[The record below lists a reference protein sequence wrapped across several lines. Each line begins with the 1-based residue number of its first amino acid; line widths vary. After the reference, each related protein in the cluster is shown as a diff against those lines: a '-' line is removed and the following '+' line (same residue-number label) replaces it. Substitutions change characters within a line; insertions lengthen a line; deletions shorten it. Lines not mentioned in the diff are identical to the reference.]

1 MNQSLTKYLERRKQK
16 PLNNFIWQDLAASL
30 FHQNTLKR
38 EKRWDF
44 EIEAALQLNSK
55 QPKPENQDLK
65 KAKREDRRTAEQ
77 IKKKKKKKVYF
88 DAFSNLWTSDGVGRA
103 GIAPFLVVVIA
114 PHAFANLST
123 SLNFCSSCK

>member
-1 MNQSLTKYLERRKQK
+1 MDQSLTKYLERRKQK

-77 IKKKKKKKVYF
+77 IKKKKKK
-88 DAFSNLWTSDGVGRA
+88 G
-103 GIAPFLVVVIA
+103 
-114 PHAFANLST
+114 
-123 SLNFCSSCK
+123 